1 MAASEVETA
10 PLTDRDLENGQRL
23 ASVLFA
29 FGKQQAT
36 VSARMSKAGVD
47 RSAIIVLKTLVML
60 GPVRSSVLAGAIH
73 SDPSTVSRQVA
84 TLVKDGLVERRADP
98 EDGRASL
105 LAATPEGL
113 ALLEANRARFAV
125 SLARMVRHWEPADL
139 DQFIEL
145 FERFLS
151 DHENYLPTLIS
162 ECAQPVRSEGGN
174 Q

>member
-1 MAASEVETA
+1 MVTPDVTTVE
-10 PLTDRDLENGQRL
+10 LTERDLDNGQRL

-47 RSAIIVLKTLVML
+47 RTAIIMLKTLVMV
-60 GPVRSSVLAGAIH
+60 GPCRSSTLAETIH

-84 TLVKDGLVERRADP
+84 ALVKEGLIERRADP

-105 LAATPEGL
+105 LAPTDAGV
-113 ALLEANRARFAV
+113 ALLQANRARFAM

-139 DQFIEL
+139 DRFIEL
-145 FERFLS
+145 FERFLD
-151 DHENYLPTLIS
+151 DHDNYLPTLIS
-162 ECAQPVRSEGGN
+162 ECANPVRSEGGN
-174 Q
+174 S